1 MILTCPE
8 CATSYFV
15 DDSRISDAGRTVSC
29 SNCGARWTALKAPAA
44 APSPGSGSESGSE
57 SGSGPGPQ
65 GAPLAPATRLPVD
78 DLVIEGPTV
87 AALSAAAGKRAAL
100 PSREAAG
107 KVAVWGGSAAL
118 IAVLIVGLIVFRAPI
133 VRLAPATAGAY
144 AGLGLPVNPLGLEIE
159 AVHALPTFQGG
170 RPVLAVTGAIRNVSD
185 AAAASPDLRISL
197 LDRAGK
203 PLSATIARPID
214 PRVPAHALRHFAIA
228 LVDPPAGIHD
238 LAVTFEAAGR
248 PGAPKPGLPKP
259 GPPHV
264 AEAVMSG
271 PAPVEARPLAP
282 GTPDALP
289 RHD

>member
-29 SNCGARWTALKAPAA
+29 SNCGARWTALKATA
-44 APSPGSGSESGSE
+44 APSAGSGPESVSE

-65 GAPLAPATRLPVD
+65 GPRPAPTVRLPVD

-87 AALSAAAGKRAAL
+87 AALSAAARKRAAL

-118 IAVLIVGLIVFRAPI
+118 IAVLIVALIVFRAPI

-228 LVDPPAGIHD
+228 LVDPPAGLHD
-238 LAVTFEAAGR
+238 LEVAFEAAAK
-248 PGAPKPGLPKP
+248 PGAPKPG
-259 GPPHV
+259 PPQV
-264 AEAVMSG
+264 TEAVMSG

-289 RHD
+289 PHD